1 MMTPHEAHKLYQR
14 NYYHANKRPP
24 AKKWNI
30 VWIEGE
36 KLMTGQFT
44 GLKDIQ
50 TNEYLRTVITNKDK
64 FYHLRKGQKK
74 IKNIKIER
82 II

>member
-14 NYYHANKRPP
+14 NYYHQTKKPP

-30 VWIEGE
+30 AWVEND
-36 KLMTGQFT
+36 KLRTGQFS

-64 FYHLRKGQKK
+64 FYHLCKGQKK
-74 IKNIKIER
+74 INNIKIER
-82 II
+82 I